1 MKPRFNYRKGAPGGA
16 RRRATTASER
26 GFLASACRTLV
37 RDNRKPWQKTGG
49 NEEDNSGMRDLRRL
63 PGGIAEG
70 GGVD

>member
-1 MKPRFNYRKGAPGGA
+1 MKTSKIRYRPAAPGGA

-49 NEEDNSGMRDLRRL
+49 NEEDNSKMRDLRKL
-63 PGGIAEG
+63 PWTVADGGI
-70 GGVD
+70 D